1 VSEFDLLIRGGRVA
15 NAPGGAQGVLDVGI
29 ADGRIAAIEPELAPH
44 RGAKV
49 IDASGALV
57 LPGLVDAHVHLSG
70 RFGRP
75 IGLRM
80 LLRAG
85 VTTALDLAG
94 DPMSLAAGL
103 RDLGCGVTAGVVV
116 PVVPGDTVADVDP
129 GEDELEA
136 LLERSLQAGALGLKV
151 LGGHY
156 PITPAAVAR
165 VIALCEQHGA
175 YCAVHAGS
183 TETGS
188 DITGL
193 EELIELAQGQP
204 VQVAH
209 VNSYC
214 RGQVEDPVNE
224 AARAVRALSHA
235 GPNVRSESYMAVN
248 NGADATCRDGRPASD
263 VVKMCLRLGGYEP
276 TEAGMRAAIAEG
288 WARIHDDTEEGVVLV
303 DPERGARRFADRDSH
318 VGVSFPVNAPSAAL
332 AVALARDGDGF
343 VVDAFASDGG
353 SFPRNT
359 VLEQALALT
368 EAGVLSLPEL
378 VNKACAT
385 PARWLGL
392 PKKGRLEPGAD
403 ADVVVVEHRK
413 ARVVLAGGRVALGED
428 GRVTA
433 LPGRMLCTNA
443 GTAALA
449 QTGVEHTT
457 VEGHL

>member
-1 VSEFDLLIRGGRVA
+1 VTEFDLLIRGGRVV
-15 NAPGGAQGVLDVGI
+15 NAPGGTQGVLDV
-29 ADGRIAAIEPELAPH
+29 AVLDGRIAALEPGVAPD
-44 RGAKV
+44 RAAEV
-49 IDASGALV
+49 IDAHGALV
-57 LPGLVDAHVHLSG
+57 LPGLVDAHVHVSG

-94 DPMSLAAGL
+94 DPASLADGL
-103 RDLGCGVTAGVVV
+103 RTMGCGITAGVVV
-116 PVVPGDTVADVDP
+116 PVVPGDTVAGTDP
-129 GEDELEA
+129 GEAELEA
-136 LLERSLQAGALGLKV
+136 LLERSLAAGALGLKI

-156 PITPAAVAR
+156 PITPAAVER
-165 VIALCEQHGA
+165 VIALCARRGA

-193 EELIELAQGQP
+193 EELMELADGHP

-214 RGQVEDPVNE
+214 RGQVEHPVDE
-224 AARAVRALSHA
+224 AARAIRALREA

-276 TEAGMRAAIAEG
+276 TETGMRGAIAAG
-288 WARIHDDTEEGVVLV
+288 WARIHEDTEEGVVLV
-303 DPERGARRFADRDSH
+303 DPERGAQRFSEQDSH

-332 AVALARDGDGF
+332 AIALARDEDGF

-353 SFPRNT
+353 SFPRNS
-359 VLEQALALT
+359 VLEQGLALA

-378 VNKACAT
+378 VHKACAV

-392 PKKGRLEPGAD
+392 PDKGRLEPGAD
-403 ADVVVVEHRK
+403 ADVVVVDHLRAK
-413 ARVVLAGGRVALGED
+413 VVVSAGRVALGED
-428 GRVTA
+428 GDVRP
-433 LPGRMLCTNA
+433 LPGRMLCTD
-443 GTAALA
+443 AAA
-449 QTGVEHTT
+449 APGVDHITLEVPT
-457 VEGHL
+457 

>member
-1 VSEFDLLIRGGRVA
+1 VSDFDLLIRGGRVV
-15 NAPGGAQGVLDVGI
+15 NAPGGTQGVLDVAI
-29 ADGRIAAIEPELAPH
+29 AGGTIAAVEPELAPD
-44 RGAKV
+44 RADQV
-49 IDASGALV
+49 IDARRALV
-57 LPGLVDAHVHLSG
+57 LPGLVDAHVHVSG

-94 DPMSLAAGL
+94 DPASLAEGL
-103 RDLGCGVTAGVVV
+103 RTVGCGVTAGVVV
-116 PVVPGDTVADVDP
+116 PVVPGDTVKDTDP
-129 GEDELEA
+129 GDDELEA
-136 LLERSLQAGALGLKV
+136 LLERSLQRGALGLKV

-156 PITPAAVAR
+156 PITPGAVAR
-165 VIALCEQHGA
+165 VIALCAQRHA

-188 DITGL
+188 DVTGL
-193 EELIELAQGQP
+193 EELMGLANGHP

-214 RGQVEDPVNE
+214 RGQVEQPVNE
-224 AARAVRALSHA
+224 AARAVRALSQA
-235 GPNVRSESYMAVN
+235 GPHVRSESYLAVN

-276 TEAGMRAAIAEG
+276 TEAGMRAAIAGG
-288 WARIHDDTEEGVVLV
+288 WARIHEDTAEGVVLV
-303 DPERGARRFADRDSH
+303 DPARGEQRFAEHDSH

-332 AVALARDGDGF
+332 AIALARDEDGF
-343 VVDAFASDGG
+343 VIDAFASDGG
-353 SFPRNT
+353 SFPRNS
-359 VLEQALALT
+359 VLEQGLALT

-378 VNKACAT
+378 VHKACAV

-392 PKKGRLEPGAD
+392 PDKGRIEPGAD
-403 ADVVVVEHRK
+403 ADVLVVEHLK
-413 ARVVLAGGRVALGED
+413 AKVVVAGGRVALSED
-428 GRVTA
+428 GHVVGLA
-433 LPGRMLCTNA
+433 GRMLCTDA

-449 QTGVEHTT
+449 GVEHLA
-457 VEGHL
+457 VEDHL